1 MHIRNPMEWFFAQF
15 DATAAI
21 GSAHPAEYWA
31 ATHETGA
38 PIVQKITVTDLR
50 DAVRRGLHDFAA
62 ARTDVVF
69 LCIIYPVIGLFIAG
83 VDAHGYLLPLLFP
96 TASGFALLG
105 PFFAIGLY
113 EMSRTREITG
123 KISWL
128 DTFKVL
134 RSPSIG
140 SITGLGLLLVGLF
153 LTWLAVAEMIYDFTM
168 GPLPPF
174 STIGFFESLLTTPS
188 GWTMAVVG
196 MAVGAVFAAL
206 VLAISV
212 VSFPLL
218 LDRPVGFGTAIA
230 TSWSALRHNPVPLAV
245 WGIFVAVCLFLGSL
259 PCFIGLVVVLPL
271 LGHSTWHLYRK
282 LVRPPAALS

>member
-1 MHIRNPMEWFFAQF
+1 MEWFFAQF

-21 GSAHPAEYWA
+21 GSAHPTEYWA

-188 GWTMAVVG
+188 GWMMAVVG

-245 WGIFVAVCLFLGSL
+245 WGVFVAVCLFLGSL

>member
-21 GSAHPAEYWA
+21 GSAHPTEYWA

-188 GWTMAVVG
+188 GWMMAVVG

-245 WGIFVAVCLFLGSL
+245 WGVFVAVCLFLGSL